1 VWDGGDVQR
10 KSCDDH
16 NNLGESSGARKLRN
30 GRGKNLISSSR
41 MAMMMSE
48 CAAKSAILQLIVVL
62 QSPFLTL
69 PQPFHLKMR
78 RKKRTFVVLNVPI

>member
-1 VWDGGDVQR
+1 MWDGGDVQR

-30 GRGKNLISSSR
+30 GRGKHLISPSR

-62 QSPFLTL
+62 QSPFLT
-69 PQPFHLKMR
+69 PQLFPLKTP
-78 RKKRTFVVLNVPI
+78 RKKATFFVLNVPV